1 MKRAALGIRMHSGWG
16 VVVAVAGDAAAVE
29 VLDRRRIVVID
40 PSIAG
45 GKQPYHHAANLALG
59 KAGLAGAE
67 RYIAECAAVSERVA
81 RVAVEGMVRELEGR
95 QYGVV
100 GSALLLA
107 SGRALPSLEKILG
120 AHPLIHTAEGEFFRN
135 AVGKACERMKIP
147 VTAIR
152 ERDLEGEAQKVFGK
166 AAVGMQVQIAGAGK
180 SFGPPWTKDH
190 KVAALG
196 ALIVVG

>member
-1 MKRAALGIRMHSGWG
+1 
-16 VVVAVAGDAAAVE
+16 VVVDA
-29 VLDRRRIVVID
+29 
-40 PSIAG
+40 SIAG

-67 RYIAECAAVSERVA
+67 RYIAECAGVSERVA

-95 QYGVV
+95 EYRLV

-135 AVGKACERMKIP
+135 AVKKACERLKIP
-147 VTAIR
+147 VTSIR
-152 ERDLEGEAQKVFGK
+152 ERDVEEQAKQVFGK
-166 AAVGMQVQIAGAGK
+166 AAPRVQVQIAGAGK

-190 KVAALG
+190 KVAAL
-196 ALIVVG
+196 AAVMIVAG